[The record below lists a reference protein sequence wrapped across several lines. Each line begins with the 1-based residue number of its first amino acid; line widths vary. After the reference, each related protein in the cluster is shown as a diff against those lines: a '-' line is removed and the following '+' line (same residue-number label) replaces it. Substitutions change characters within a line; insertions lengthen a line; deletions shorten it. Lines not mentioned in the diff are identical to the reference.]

1 MTWLSRIPS
10 SGGQFSATAEVRRD
24 GQRFKAADAGKP
36 RHYGTQLFKQLIVRQ
51 RRPQRAFR
59 GRYEQTVDDVYSRLP
74 QLTTKGVWLGERE
87 QAEKRKKEKNK
98 RKAIEHFSL
107 LADIVVCLLGVS
119 EEWKNVA
126 FRSELLSAQ
135 VQLTCSKGIS
145 QTKES
150 WSRISFIRAWI
161 RWLKRFFV
169 M

>member
-10 SGGQFSATAEVRRD
+10 SGVSFLRRQRSDETASAS
-24 GQRFKAADAGKP
+24 KP
-36 RHYGTQLFKQLIVRQ
+36 LTLANHAINGTQLFKQLIVRQ

-74 QLTTKGVWLGERE
+74 QLTTKGVW

-107 LADIVVCLLGVS
+107 LADIVVCLLGVP

-145 QTKES
+145 QTKDS